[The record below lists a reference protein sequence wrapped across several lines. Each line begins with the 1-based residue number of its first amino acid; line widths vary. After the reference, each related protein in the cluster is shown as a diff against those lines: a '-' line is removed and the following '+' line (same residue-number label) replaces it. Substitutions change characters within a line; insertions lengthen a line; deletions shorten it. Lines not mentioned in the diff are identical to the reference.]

1 MLAYQK
7 LIDAQQENNS
17 NLCVGLDV
25 NLNKLPG
32 YLSNDMN
39 GLFNFNCNIIEA
51 TNDLVCAYKINSAF
65 YEQYGAEGIEVLK
78 KTINYIPKNI
88 FTIVDA
94 KRGDIGNSSTA
105 YANFC
110 YDYLEADAVTV
121 NPYMG
126 KDSIDP
132 FLNFGNKMAFM
143 LALTSNPS
151 AEDFQK
157 LKVGDDYLY
166 KVVVEKSKNWATF
179 SRLGYVV
186 GATKSEEL
194 EELRNIAKDRVFLIP
209 GIGTQ
214 GGSIEKVIKANQG
227 GTAIIN
233 VSRDIIYAANDEN
246 FLEAARDKTF
256 YYRTEINNARLNN
269 F

>member
-7 LIDAQQENNS
+7 LIEAQQENHS
-17 NLCVGLDV
+17 NLCIGLDV
-25 NLNKLPG
+25 NLNKMPS
-32 YLSNDMN
+32 YLSGDLN

-51 TNDLVCAYKINSAF
+51 TNDLVCAYKLNSAF
-65 YEQYGAEGIEVLK
+65 YEQYGAAGIEILK
-78 KTINYIPKNI
+78 KTIEYIPKNI

-94 KRGDIGNSSTA
+94 KRADIGNSSNA
-105 YANFC
+105 YASFC
-110 YDYLEADAVTV
+110 YDYLEADSITV

-132 FLNFGNKMAFM
+132 FLIYENKMAIM

-166 KVVVEKSKNWATF
+166 KIVVEKSQKWAPF

-186 GATKSEEL
+186 GATKPEEL
-194 EELRNIAKDRVFLIP
+194 EELRNIAPDRVFLIP

-214 GGSIEKVIKANQG
+214 GGNIEKVIKANKG

-233 VSRDIIYAANDEN
+233 VSRDIIYAGNDET
-246 FLEAARDKTF
+246 FLEAARDKAF
-256 YYRTEINNARLNN
+256 YYRTEINHARLR
-269 F
+269 